1 MLPTDLAPP
10 METHEDG
17 APNRAPMAPLPS
29 PRRPGDTSVP
39 LRSHAHARWSPTRF
53 HIHRD
58 LTDEEV
64 TALMEAARWAPSTY
78 GEEPWRFIVAR
89 RRDPWRQ
96 AVEAALV
103 PGNAWA
109 RDASVLVVGMT
120 SNNLSRNGKE
130 NRMATHDL
138 GIALGGILG
147 EATSRGLATHPMGGF
162 RSDAIRTAFQVPD
175 EVDIRWVLAVGH
187 YDPRRDDPEL
197 SAKDARPR
205 RRRPL
210 RETVFGPRYG
220 VSPER

>member
-64 TALMEAARWAPSTY
+64 TALMEAARWA
-78 GEEPWRFIVAR
+78 
-89 RRDPWRQ
+89 
-96 AVEAALV
+96 
-103 PGNAWA
+103 

-120 SNNLSRNGKE
+120 SNTLSRNGKE